1 MTSHSRSTAL
11 LLAGS
16 LLVAGGASAS
26 AGALGGSLSQL
37 VARWER
43 GDPTLSQF
51 LALHLANRAGEPVV
65 MLRVEEGTTLHQVL
79 PDLSA
84 IGFRLTS
91 TSSLEAGLAEAY
103 LPLGSARSAA
113 AVPGVR
119 NLRAQLKPQ
128 KNAGAVQS
136 QAVAL
141 QKADLAQARGFDGRG
156 TRVGA
161 LSDSFD
167 ACPPF
172 DPATGGG
179 CTTHAADD
187 VASGDLSPVTV
198 VQELAP
204 ENQPGTD
211 EGRAM
216 LQLVHDVAPGA
227 KLGFASAFN
236 GEVQFAENILALRSQ
251 FHADVVVD
259 DVIYFAEPMFSDGIV
274 AQAADAV
281 HDSGGAYFSSAMN
294 NGIEAYESDYK
305 AISFRQTQTL
315 LA

>member
-26 AGALGGSLSQL
+26 PGALGGSLSQL

-43 GDPTLSQF
+43 GDPNLSQF

-79 PDLSA
+79 PELSA

-91 TSSLEAGLAEAY
+91 TSSLEAGLAEGY

-179 CTTHAADD
+179 
-187 VASGDLSPVTV
+187 
-198 VQELAP
+198 
-204 ENQPGTD
+204 
-211 EGRAM
+211 
-216 LQLVHDVAPGA
+216 
-227 KLGFASAFN
+227 
-236 GEVQFAENILALRSQ
+236 
-251 FHADVVVD
+251 
-259 DVIYFAEPMFSDGIV
+259 
-274 AQAADAV
+274 
-281 HDSGGAYFSSAMN
+281 
-294 NGIEAYESDYK
+294 
-305 AISFRQTQTL
+305 
-315 LA
+315 